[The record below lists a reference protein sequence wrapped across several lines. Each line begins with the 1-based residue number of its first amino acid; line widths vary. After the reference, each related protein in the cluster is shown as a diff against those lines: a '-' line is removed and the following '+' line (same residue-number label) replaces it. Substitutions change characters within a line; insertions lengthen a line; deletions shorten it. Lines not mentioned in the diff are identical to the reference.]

1 MPTTNSI
8 VLKTSSAQML
18 GCLASI
24 LKKAADHA
32 ATTKIPEDVFL
43 NARLFPD
50 MFPLTRQVQIA
61 TDQIA
66 RGTARLAGLDL
77 PSHPDTE
84 TTFAQLIERARRIDA
99 YCQAASSEAIDARTD
114 TIISIP
120 VGAGQEMPMSCGQFL
135 ITFLL
140 PNLYFHAATAYDIL
154 RHNGVML
161 GKRDFLRP
169 G

>member
-1 MPTTNSI
+1 MPTTNSAI
-8 VLKTSSAQML
+8 LKTTSAQML

-32 ATTKIPEDVFL
+32 AAAKIPEEVFL

-77 PSHPDTE
+77 PSHPDVE
-84 TTFAQLIERARRIDA
+84 TSFDQLIERVRKVDA

-114 TIISIP
+114 TMITIP
-120 VGAGQEMPMSCGQFL
+120 VGGRQEMSMPCSQFL
-135 ITFLL
+135 ITFVL
-140 PNLYFHAATAYDIL
+140 PNLYFHAATTYDIL
-154 RHNGVML
+154 RHNGVVL

-169 G
+169 A